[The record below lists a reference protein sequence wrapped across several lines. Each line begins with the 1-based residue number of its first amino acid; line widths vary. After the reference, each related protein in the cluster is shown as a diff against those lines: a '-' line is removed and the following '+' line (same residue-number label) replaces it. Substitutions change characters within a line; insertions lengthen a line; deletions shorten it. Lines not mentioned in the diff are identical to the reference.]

1 MALELKELDDLSRG
15 LIFRRRPISIPGDL
29 RPAWRIGLI
38 VLLLSK
44 CCRGGRT
51 SLARLHVLSWASRTE
66 PARASLRAA
75 LGGTES
81 PDSLVVRF
89 EPALNRA
96 VDFAR
101 GEGLVR
107 RVDGNKIELT
117 DAGKALGRELDND
130 KEAFVAEKAFA
141 AELGFKVTEKIIDHM
156 FSARTQ

>member
-1 MALELKELDDLSRG
+1 MAFELAELNDLSTG
-15 LIFRRRPISIPGDL
+15 VVFRQRPISIPGDL

-44 CCRGGRT
+44 CCRGGKT
-51 SLARLHVLSWASRTE
+51 SLSRLHVLSWGSRTE
-66 PARASLRAA
+66 QSRASLRAA
-75 LGGTES
+75 LAGTQP

-101 GEGLVR
+101 GEGLIR

-117 DAGKALGRELDND
+117 DAGKALSKELEADT
-130 KEAFVAEKAFA
+130 EAFAREKAFA
-141 AELGFKVTEKIIDHM
+141 AELGLKVTEKIIDHI
-156 FSARTQ
+156 FGARP

>member
-1 MALELKELDDLSRG
+1 MELELTELDDLSRG

-44 CCRGGRT
+44 CCRGGKT

-66 PARASLRAA
+66 QARASLRAV

-81 PDSLVVRF
+81 PDALVVRF

-96 VDFAR
+96 IDFAR

-107 RVDGNKIELT
+107 RVNGNKIELT
-117 DAGKALGRELDND
+117 EAGRALGTEIDD
-130 KEAFVAEKAFA
+130 KEAFAAEKAFA
-141 AELGFKVTEKIIDHM
+141 AELGFKVTQKIIDHI
-156 FSARTQ
+156 FGARS

>member
-1 MALELKELDDLSRG
+1 MALELTELDDLSGG

-29 RPAWRIGLI
+29 RPVWRIGLI
-38 VLLLSK
+38 VILLSR
-44 CCRGGRT
+44 CCRGGKT

-66 PARASLRAA
+66 QARASLRAA
-75 LGGTES
+75 LGGTKS

-117 DAGKALGRELDND
+117 DAGRALVKEIDDD
-130 KEAFVAEKAFA
+130 KEAFAAEKAFA
-141 AELGFKVTEKIIDHM
+141 AELGFKVTEKIIDHI
-156 FSARTQ
+156 FGAKS